1 MDEDVPHGMAPR
13 HVQDFL
19 FYRTWTEL
27 GLTRTFAFAN
37 TSWEHQQEF
46 NGCMAV
52 RRRWHCGRHS
62 WIRFDPVSNGTQQ
75 RAPQRRQPPSLP
87 CRPIPHW

>member
-1 MDEDVPHGMAPR
+1 LAATADLIRPTTPVVTMMAQLTERMAPSIDEDVPHGMAPR

-52 RRRWHCGRHS
+52 RRR
-62 WIRFDPVSNGTQQ
+62 
-75 RAPQRRQPPSLP
+75 
-87 CRPIPHW
+87 